1 MSTISTIGK
10 VAYIYNQATD
20 TWHPVAGVA
29 SPASDYSW
37 TGDHNFSSTVT
48 LEEVLNAQ
56 AGVNNFQNP
65 AERDSS
71 LSSPGNGTVCFVRQD
86 NSGNSINQL
95 QYYSSSGS
103 QWISLYDA
111 SLSFKTNNHV
121 LQLSDASK
129 TILAN
134 SAVPNTITVPADSS
148 VNFPNGTQ
156 INILQYGIGKVTI
169 SPSAGVTIRSKYS
182 NRSISTQYAGA
193 YLLKVASN
201 EWLLIGDLTA

>member
-10 VAYIYNQATD
+10 VAYIYNQPTD

-65 AERDSS
+65 AARD
-71 LSSPGNGTVCFVRQD
+71 LAIPSPGNGAVCFIRQD
-86 NSGNSINQL
+86 NSGNAINQL

-103 QWISLYDA
+103 QWVSFYDA
-111 SLSFKTNNHV
+111 SISFKTDNYV

-129 TILAN
+129 TILSNSSSAN
-134 SAVPNTITVPADSS
+134 SITVPSDSS
-148 VNFPNGTQ
+148 VLFPNGTQ
-156 INILQYGIGKVTI
+156 INIIQYGAGKVTV
-169 SPSAGVTIRSKYS
+169 SPGAGVTIKSKYS